1 MRLLLAIT
9 TALVL
14 AALAV
19 GITGC
24 DALDPWQRA
33 DKKVAVLA
41 SDVALRAEHEDVNYF
56 KGLTPSRERVPEL
69 IELIAASGI
78 ATNYA
83 EHLNVES
90 DTDATLVY
98 DQDENVT
105 AFTIQLS
112 LQDGDP
118 RVDQIIVGERTKAVT
133 GQRRAAPKPDMST
146 ETTANASVALAISSG
161 RPNAGTWQSA
171 LIRYTN
177 TSNRVEWVSQPLESG
192 VIIIYAT
199 GEPVSK
205 WASEPAAQA
214 GAVRLAPL
222 DSTYRAVQFRAPGP
236 GNYLLY
242 GYANGVPSPTIPL
255 HAVARGSE

>member
-1 MRLLLAIT
+1 M
-9 TALVL
+9 VL

-19 GITGC
+19 GTVGC

-41 SDVALRAEHEDVNYF
+41 SDVALRAEHEDANYF

-83 EHLNVES
+83 EHLDIES

-98 DQDENVT
+98 DQDDNVT
-105 AFTIQLS
+105 AFSIQLS
-112 LQDGDP
+112 LQDGEP
-118 RVDQIIVGERTKAVT
+118 RVDQIIVGDRKDTVT
-133 GQRRAAPKPDMST
+133 RRRSASPTPDVSA
-146 ETTANASVALAISSG
+146 ETTANASVAVAISSG
-161 RPNAGTWQSA
+161 RPAAGTWQSA

-177 TSNRVEWVSQPLESG
+177 TSDEVEWVSQPLKSG
-192 VIIIYAT
+192 IVITYTT
-199 GEPVSK
+199 GEPVSE
-205 WASEPAAQA
+205 WASEPAVHA
-214 GAVRLAPL
+214 GVVRLAPL
-222 DSTYRAVQFRAPGP
+222 ESTYRAVQFRAPGP

-242 GYANGVPSPTIPL
+242 GHANGVPSPTIDL
-255 HAVARGSE
+255 HAIARGNG